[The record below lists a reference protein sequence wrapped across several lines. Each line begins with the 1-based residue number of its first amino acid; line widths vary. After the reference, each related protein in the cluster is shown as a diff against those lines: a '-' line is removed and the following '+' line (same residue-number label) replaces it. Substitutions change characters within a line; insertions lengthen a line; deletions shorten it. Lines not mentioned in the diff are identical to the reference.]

1 MQSQENAQA
10 TNIGAF
16 ADQII
21 ATLTKLFESIFEKSA
36 HWYDYNVVIVMLVTT
51 ILQVNSIS
59 NK

>member
-21 ATLTKLFESIFEKSA
+21 VILTKLSESIFEKSA
-36 HWYDYNVVIVMLVTT
+36 HWFDYNVVIVMLVMT
-51 ILQVNSIS
+51 IPLVNSIF

>member
-10 TNIGAF
+10 INIGAF

-21 ATLTKLFESIFEKSA
+21 VILTKLSESILEKSV
-36 HWYDYNVVIVMLVTT
+36 HWFDYNVVIVMLVMT
-51 ILQVNSIS
+51 ILLVNSIF